1 MEGST
6 AQINAKD
13 VMTLRART
21 GLGMMD
27 CKKALAESGGNLEAA
42 EEALRKKLKGKME
55 SRTDRAAGEGAVAI
69 AVSDDGRAA
78 SIVEFITETDFTA
91 KNESFHEATN
101 KLAKIALA
109 QNAGAVD
116 VNDEMKAIID
126 DVRITTGE
134 NASYARGH
142 KLEGGGDTMF
152 GSYIHHDGKTAVLIQ
167 AEGNISEDIL
177 RDVCMHITAAV
188 PRPLGVSAD
197 DIPADVVEK
206 ERKFALE
213 QAMESGKNQEIAEM
227 MVEGKM
233 RKFYEGVALLEQPFV
248 KDPDKT
254 IKELLPSGS
263 TIVAFLRW
271 TVGETA
277 S

>member
-6 AQINAKD
+6 VQINAKD

-27 CKKALAESGGNLEAA
+27 CKKALAESGGDVEAA

-55 SRTDRAAGEGAVAI
+55 ARTDRAAGEGAIAI
-69 AVSDDGRAA
+69 EISDDGRAA

-91 KNESFHEATN
+91 KNEEFIESTK
-101 KLAKIALA
+101 KLAGLVLKG
-109 QNAGAVD
+109 NAGDAALS
-116 VNDEMKAIID
+116 DEMKAIVD

-152 GSYIHHDGKTAVLIQ
+152 GSYIHHDGKTGVLIQ
-167 AEGNISEDIL
+167 AEGNVNEDTL
-177 RDVCMHITAAV
+177 RDICMHITAAH

-206 ERKFALE
+206 EKKFALE
-213 QAMESGKNQEIAEM
+213 TAMESGKPKEIAEK

-233 RKFYEGVALLEQPFV
+233 RKFFEGVALLEQPFV
-248 KDPDKT
+248 KDPDKK
-254 IKELLPSGS
+254 IKELLPAGAS
-263 TIVAFLRW
+263 IVAFLRW
-271 TVGETA
+271 TVGETSA
-277 S
+277 

>member
-1 MEGST
+1 M
-6 AQINAKD
+6 QVNAKD

-55 SRTDRAAGEGAVAI
+55 GRTERAAGEGAI
-69 AVSDDGRAA
+69 SISISDDGRCG

-91 KNESFHEATN
+91 KNETFHAAAK
-101 KLAKIALA
+101 KLAKLVLGE
-109 QNAGAVD
+109 NAGD
-116 VNDEMKAIID
+116 VSATDAMKSIVD

-134 NASYARGH
+134 NAQYARGH

-152 GSYIHHDGKTAVLIQ
+152 GSYIHHDGKTGVLIQ
-167 AEGNISEDIL
+167 AEGNVNQDTL
-177 RDVCMHITAAV
+177 RDICMHITAAV

-197 DIPADVVEK
+197 DIPADIIEK

-213 QAMESGKNQEIAEM
+213 SAMESGKNQEIAEM

-233 RKFYEGVALLEQPFV
+233 RKFFEGVALLEQPFV

-254 IKELLPSGS
+254 IKELLPKGS
-263 TIVAFLRW
+263 SVVGFLRW
-271 TVGETA
+271 TVGETSA
-277 S
+277 

>member
-1 MEGST
+1 M
-6 AQINAKD
+6 QVNAKD

-27 CKKALAESGGNLEAA
+27 CKKALAESGGDLDAA
-42 EEALRKKLKGKME
+42 EESLRKKLKGKME
-55 SRTDRAAGEGAVAI
+55 GRTERAAGEGAIAI

-78 SIVEFITETDFTA
+78 AIVEFITETDFTA
-91 KNESFHEATN
+91 KNESFHNATQ
-101 KLAKIALA
+101 KLAQIALKG
-109 QNAGAVD
+109 NAGDVA
-116 VNDEMKAIID
+116 VNDEMKPVID

-134 NASYARGH
+134 NAQYARGH

-152 GSYIHHDGKTAVLIQ
+152 GSYIHHDGKTGVLIQ
-167 AEGNISEDIL
+167 AEGNVSLDIL
-177 RDVCMHITAAV
+177 RDICMHITAAV
-188 PRPLGVSAD
+188 PRPLGVGVD

-206 ERKFALE
+206 EKKFALE
-213 QAMESGKNQEIAEM
+213 QAMESGKPREIAEM

-254 IKELLPSGS
+254 IKQLLPKGA
-263 TIVAFLRW
+263 TVVGFLRW

-277 S
+277 A